1 MCNESLSFAV
11 FVVCFKLPKN
21 VRKAGKTCIR
31 RSTVEWVGGQHVGG
45 GYLSKTK
52 TIMLRTLSFI
62 PQSQKCIDGMIRN
75 AQNELSEREKEYTQ
89 RKEKHFVRYWDQC
102 ALFFS
107 FLTLKKFPAVKPK
120 KKLSRYR
127 TRFPSISIR
136 SVSSSQKSYF

>member
-62 PQSQKCIDGMIRN
+62 PQSQKCIDGMIHN
-75 AQNELSEREKEYTQ
+75 AQNELSEREKEYTTERETLREILGPMCAFFQ
-89 RKEKHFVRYWDQC
+89 FFDNKKIPSGQTEK
-102 ALFFS
+102 
-107 FLTLKKFPAVKPK
+107 KINP
-120 KKLSRYR
+120 
-127 TRFPSISIR
+127 I
-136 SVSSSQKSYF
+136 